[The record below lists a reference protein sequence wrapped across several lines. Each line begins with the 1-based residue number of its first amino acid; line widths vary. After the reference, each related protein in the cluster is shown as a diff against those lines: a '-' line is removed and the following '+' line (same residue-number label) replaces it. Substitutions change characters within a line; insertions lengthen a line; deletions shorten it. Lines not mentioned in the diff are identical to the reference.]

1 MIDTNHFKA
10 KLLQEKDT
18 LIDDLK
24 NIGRI
29 VDPLTGDWEVV
40 PQNGTPEPDS
50 NDLADRFEDF
60 EEKSSEMNA
69 LENRL
74 KDVNDALKKIDNGN
88 YGICEVSGKE
98 IEIERLEANPAA
110 RTNIEHMNG

>member
-18 LIDDLK
+18 IIDDLK
-24 NIGRI
+24 NLGRI
-29 VDPLTGDWEVV
+29 VDPITGDWEVASE
-40 PQNGTPEPDS
+40 NDAALPDP

-60 EEKSSEMNA
+60 EEKSSEMSA
-69 LENRL
+69 LEERL
-74 KDVNDALKKIDNGN
+74 KDVNDALKKIDDGT
-88 YGICEVSGKE
+88 YGTCEVSGEE

-110 RTNIEHMNG
+110 RTNIEHING